1 VHRLRAPATIVLSAL
16 AALLGLVLVVE
27 TAVVGGSLGFLLGA
41 LFLLAGC
48 LRLALVLRGR

>member
-1 VHRLRAPATIVLSAL
+1 VRWLGAPATIVLSAL

-41 LFLLAGC
+41 LFLVAGC